1 MLQRQDIE
9 QRPAGG
15 HDRVVAAGDGGTRAA
30 SPELLAGE
38 AKRRPLRVT
47 HVVRQFHP
55 SVGGLENFVLSLAR
69 EQQRAGLT
77 VDVLTLNRIKMDKR
91 NVLPETGEVEGIPV
105 RRIGFAGSF
114 KYPFAPGVLKHL
126 ARADIVHVHAVDFF
140 CDFLAATRR
149 LHGKPLILT
158 THGGFFHTPFA
169 RVLKKAFF
177 ATVTR
182 LSMRAY
188 DRVFAC
194 SIHDLELFR
203 PIAGNRLMLL
213 DNGVD
218 TAKFRDAASPVFRPN
233 FLFIGRF
240 ASNKGLDHLIDTFAA
255 LREHVPDAR
264 LHIAGTDWGG
274 LLEGMRARIAASKNE
289 RNIEIHLNLTD
300 TAIKDLMHDCSFF
313 ITASEY
319 EAFGLTTVE
328 GMSAG
333 LIPVTSKLKSFET
346 VIDAAGVGMTMD
358 FSDAKAS
365 GLQIAR
371 YMADVSPCYG
381 EHRQRSI
388 TASNAF
394 DWSSVSMRTTPEYE
408 TVLLSR
414 AQQAKT

>member
-1 MLQRQDIE
+1 MLQRNDIE

-15 HDRVVAAGDGGTRAA
+15 QDRVVAAGERGALAA
-30 SPELLAGE
+30 RPDLLAGE
-38 AKRRPLRVT
+38 TRRRPLRVT
-47 HVVRQFHP
+47 HVVRQFYP

-77 VDVLTLNRIKMDKR
+77 VKVLTLNRIKMDKR
-91 NVLPETGEVEGIPV
+91 SLLPETGEVEGIPV

-114 KYPFAPGVLKHL
+114 KYPLAPGVLKHL
-126 ARADIVHVHAVDFF
+126 ADADIIHVHAVDFF
-140 CDFLAATRR
+140 CDFLAATRW

-177 ATVTR
+177 ASVTR
-182 LSMRAY
+182 LSMHAY

-203 PIAGNRLMLL
+203 PIAGDRLMLL

-218 TAKFRDAASPVFRPN
+218 TAKFRDAASPVFKPN

-240 ASNKGLDHLIDTFAA
+240 ASNKGLDHLIDTFAE
-255 LREHVPDAR
+255 LLEHVPDAR

-274 LLEGMRARIAASKNE
+274 LLDGMRARIGSKKIDKS
-289 RNIEIHLNLTD
+289 IEIHLNLTD
-300 TAIKDLMHDCSFF
+300 AAIKDLMHDCSFF

-333 LIPVTSKLKSFET
+333 LIPVTSKLKSFEN

-358 FSDAKAS
+358 FSNAQAS

-371 YMADVSPCYG
+371 YMSEVMPCYG
-381 EHRQRSI
+381 EHRQRSM
-388 TASNAF
+388 TASLTF

-408 TVLLSR
+408 RVLPPR
-414 AQQAKT
+414 PQQSEG